1 MIDITLT
8 LLYHS
13 RETTTLPTHLT
24 DEDRLSGLF
33 WETHLGTNIFQLHT
47 SGITHKA
54 AGGKERGRK
63 LCLGKWPLPVFL
75 PR

>member
-13 RETTTLPTHLT
+13 RETTMLPTHLT

-47 SGITHKA
+47 SGITKLQEEKKE
-54 AGGKERGRK
+54 AGN
-63 LCLGKWPLPVFL
+63 CV
-75 PR
+75 

>member
-13 RETTTLPTHLT
+13 RETTMLPTHLT

-33 WETHLGTNIFQLHT
+33 WETHLGTNIFPTPH
-47 SGITHKA
+47 IRYHKA